1 MQHHKVAIIG
11 AGAAGIGMAITL
23 KDFGITDVIILE
35 KGTVVRV
42 ELPLEKGD
50 IQNEA

>member
-1 MQHHKVAIIG
+1 MFSLYQ
-11 AGAAGIGMAITL
+11 TL
-23 KDFGITDVIILE
+23 LDVLE

-42 ELPLEKGD
+42 ELPLERGD

>member
-35 KGTVVRV
+35 KRNSR
-42 ELPLEKGD
+42 PF
-50 IQNEA
+50 I

>member
-23 KDFGITDVIILE
+23 KRF
-35 KGTVVRV
+35 RY
-42 ELPLEKGD
+42 
-50 IQNEA
+50 NRCHYF

>member
-23 KDFGITDVIILE
+23 KDFVYMFIILE
-35 KGTVVRV
+35 KGNSRTF
-42 ELPLEKGD
+42 
-50 IQNEA
+50 I